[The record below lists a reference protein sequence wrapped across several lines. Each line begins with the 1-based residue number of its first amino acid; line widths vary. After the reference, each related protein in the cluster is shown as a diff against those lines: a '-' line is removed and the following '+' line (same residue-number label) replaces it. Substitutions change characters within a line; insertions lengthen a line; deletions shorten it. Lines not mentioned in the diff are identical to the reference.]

1 MKIEEILAVKH
12 LSVEFQT
19 SDGKKQVV
27 KDVSLSLRQGEVLA
41 LVGESGC
48 GKTVLCRSIL
58 KLLPKSASVTGEAI
72 QYNGQNLIGYN
83 EKEMQQIRGQG
94 ITMVFQDPQS
104 TLNPTMTVGS
114 QMEEA
119 ILLHEKALNQKK
131 REKDF
136 EKNKKKSA
144 KERAIELMKL
154 VGIKDAEQR
163 YDLYPYHFSGGM
175 RQRCVLAIALAS
187 NPKLLIA
194 DEPTTALDVTIQ
206 AEILKLLKKLQKEL
220 NLSILFITHDLGV
233 VAQIADRVAVMQDGN
248 IVELEEAK
256 QLFTA
261 PKHSYTK
268 KLIHDHPYYMHR
280 NESKLISESELHEKL
295 VEISHLSYFYP
306 LDRKRVFQAVKDVSF
321 EIRRDEIFG
330 LVGESGSGKSTVGKC
345 LMGILNPEAVT
356 FSYDGINLLDKKAKK
371 KNARRLQKERQMI
384 FQDSTSSLNQKM
396 KVEKILAEPLEI
408 HKVFSDKKEQHD
420 FLCEMMEEVELQEEQ
435 LHVWPPELSGGQR
448 QRVAIARAFAMKPK
462 LLIADEPIASLDVT
476 TQAQMVKLFRHLQRE
491 HDCAILFIAHDLS
504 MVRLL
509 CDRVGVMKD
518 GKLVEIGETE
528 QVFEHPQHLYTKKL
542 LEAIPIPEISGEE
555 QSDEETM
562 A

>member
-58 KLLPKSASVTGEAI
+58 KLLSKSASVTGEAI
-72 QYNGQNLIGYN
+72 QYKDQNLIGYN
-83 EKEMQQIRGQG
+83 EKEMQQIRGHG
-94 ITMVFQDPQS
+94 IAMVFQDPQS

-206 AEILKLLKKLQKEL
+206 AQILDLLKKLQQEMGT
-220 NLSILFITHDLGV
+220 SIIMITHDLGV
-233 VAQIADRVAVMQDGN
+233 VAETCDQVAVMYAGK
-248 IVELEEAK
+248 IVEYGSADDL
-256 QLFTA
+256 LMG
-261 PKHSYTK
+261 PKHPYTEGLLK
-268 KLIHDHPYYMHR
+268 SSPRIGEAQERLDAIEGFVPSPYAMPPGCAFAPRCPYKM
-280 NESKLISESELHEKL
+280 
-295 VEISHLSYFYP
+295 EIC
-306 LDRKRVFQAVKDVSF
+306 
-321 EIRRDEIFG
+321 DEA
-330 LVGESGSGKSTVGKC
+330 
-345 LMGILNPEAVT
+345 MP
-356 FSYDGINLLDKKAKK
+356 NLLD
-371 KNARRLQKERQMI
+371 I
-384 FQDSTSSLNQKM
+384 GD
-396 KVEKILAEPLEI
+396 
-408 HKVFSDKKEQHD
+408 
-420 FLCEMMEEVELQEEQ
+420 
-435 LHVWPPELSGGQR
+435 G
-448 QRVAIARAFAMKPK
+448 
-462 LLIADEPIASLDVT
+462 
-476 TQAQMVKLFRHLQRE
+476 
-491 HDCAILFIAHDLS
+491 
-504 MVRLL
+504 RLL
-509 CDRVGVMKD
+509 RCW
-518 GKLVEIGETE
+518 LHGEGGTR
-528 QVFEHPQHLYTKKL
+528 
-542 LEAIPIPEISGEE
+542 
-555 QSDEETM
+555 
-562 A
+562 

>member
-72 QYNGQNLIGYN
+72 QYKDQNLIGYN

-94 ITMVFQDPQS
+94 IAMVFQDPQS
-104 TLNPTMTVGS
+104 TLNPMMTVGS

-131 REKDF
+131 RE
-136 EKNKKKSA
+136 NKKKSA

-175 RQRCVLAIALAS
+175 RQRCVLATALAS

-220 NLSILFITHDLGV
+220 
-233 VAQIADRVAVMQDGN
+233 
-248 IVELEEAK
+248 K
-256 QLFTA
+256 
-261 PKHSYTK
+261 
-268 KLIHDHPYYMHR
+268 
-280 NESKLISESELHEKL
+280 
-295 VEISHLSYFYP
+295 
-306 LDRKRVFQAVKDVSF
+306 
-321 EIRRDEIFG
+321 
-330 LVGESGSGKSTVGKC
+330 
-345 LMGILNPEAVT
+345 
-356 FSYDGINLLDKKAKK
+356 
-371 KNARRLQKERQMI
+371 
-384 FQDSTSSLNQKM
+384 
-396 KVEKILAEPLEI
+396 
-408 HKVFSDKKEQHD
+408 
-420 FLCEMMEEVELQEEQ
+420 
-435 LHVWPPELSGGQR
+435 
-448 QRVAIARAFAMKPK
+448 
-462 LLIADEPIASLDVT
+462 
-476 TQAQMVKLFRHLQRE
+476 
-491 HDCAILFIAHDLS
+491 
-504 MVRLL
+504 
-509 CDRVGVMKD
+509 
-518 GKLVEIGETE
+518 
-528 QVFEHPQHLYTKKL
+528 
-542 LEAIPIPEISGEE
+542 
-555 QSDEETM
+555 
-562 A
+562 

>member
-1 MKIEEILAVKH
+1 MKIEEILEVKH

-19 SDGKKQVV
+19 PDGKKQVV

-58 KLLPKSASVTGEAI
+58 KLLPKSASVTGEAV
-72 QYNGQNLIGYN
+72 QYKDQNLIRYN

-94 ITMVFQDPQS
+94 IAMVFQDPQG

-114 QMEEA
+114 QIEEA
-119 ILLHEKALNQKK
+119 ILLHENALKQKK

-144 KERAIELMKL
+144 KERAIELMEL

-175 RQRCVLAIALAS
+175 RQRCVLAIALAA

-233 VAQIADRVAVMQDGN
+233 VAQIANRVAVMQNGN
-248 IVELEEAK
+248 IVEFEEAK

-268 KLIHDHPYYMHR
+268 KLLHDHPYYMHR
-280 NESKLISESELHEKL
+280 NESELISESEMHKKL
-295 VEISHLSYFYP
+295 VEISHLSYSYP

-345 LMGILNPEAVT
+345 LMGILSPEAET

-420 FLCEMMEEVELQEEQ
+420 FLCEMMEEAELEEEQ
-435 LHVWPPELSGGQR
+435 LQVWPSELSGGQR

-518 GKLVEIGETE
+518 GRLVEIGETE
-528 QVFEHPQHLYTKKL
+528 QLFEHPQHLYTKKL
-542 LEAIPIPEISGEE
+542 LEAIPIPEILGEE
-555 QSDEETM
+555 QRDEETM

>member
-72 QYNGQNLIGYN
+72 QYKDQNLIGYN
-83 EKEMQQIRGQG
+83 EKEMQQIRGHG
-94 ITMVFQDPQS
+94 IAMVFQDPQS

-114 QMEEA
+114 QIEEA
-119 ILLHEKALNQKK
+119 ILLHEKALKQ
-131 REKDF
+131 
-136 EKNKKKSA
+136 NKKESA

-268 KLIHDHPYYMHR
+268 KLLHDHPYYMHR

-295 VEISHLSYFYP
+295 VEISHLSYAYP
-306 LDRKRVFQAVKDVSF
+306 LDRKRTFQAVKDVSF

-345 LMGILNPEAVT
+345 LMGILSPEAET

-528 QVFEHPQHLYTKKL
+528 QVFGHPQHLYTKKL

>member
-58 KLLPKSASVTGEAI
+58 KLLPKSASVIGEAI
-72 QYNGQNLIGYN
+72 QYKDQNLIGYN

-94 ITMVFQDPQS
+94 IAMVFQDPQS

-233 VAQIADRVAVMQDGN
+233 VAETCDKVA
-248 IVELEEAK
+248 IVYAGE
-256 QLFTA
+256 
-261 PKHSYTK
+261 
-268 KLIHDHPYYMHR
+268 
-280 NESKLISESELHEKL
+280 
-295 VEISHLSYFYP
+295 V
-306 LDRKRVFQAVKDVSF
+306 V
-321 EIRRDEIFG
+321 
-330 LVGESGSGKSTVGKC
+330 ESGS
-345 LMGILNPEAVT
+345 
-356 FSYDGINLLDKKAKK
+356 
-371 KNARRLQKERQMI
+371 
-384 FQDSTSSLNQKM
+384 
-396 KVEKILAEPLEI
+396 
-408 HKVFSDKKEQHD
+408 KEQIFRNPLHPYTKGLFASLPRLD
-420 FLCEMMEEVELQEEQ
+420 DDSKRLKPIKGLPPDPTHLPEGCKFCPRCPYEEECQEGRSKQAPMIEVETG
-435 LHVWPPELSGGQR
+435 HFVRCHKIGKGG
-448 QRVAIARAFAMKPK
+448 V
-462 LLIADEPIASLDVT
+462 
-476 TQAQMVKLFRHLQRE
+476 
-491 HDCAILFIAHDLS
+491 
-504 MVRLL
+504 
-509 CDRVGVMKD
+509 
-518 GKLVEIGETE
+518 
-528 QVFEHPQHLYTKKL
+528 
-542 LEAIPIPEISGEE
+542 
-555 QSDEETM
+555 
-562 A
+562 

>member
-1 MKIEEILAVKH
+1 MKIKEILAVKH

-72 QYNGQNLIGYN
+72 QYKDQNLIGYN
-83 EKEMQQIRGQG
+83 EKEMQQIRGHG
-94 ITMVFQDPQS
+94 IAMVFQDPQS

-114 QMEEA
+114 QIEEA

-206 AEILKLLKKLQKEL
+206 AEILKLLK
-220 NLSILFITHDLGV
+220 N
-233 VAQIADRVAVMQDGN
+233 
-248 IVELEEAK
+248 
-256 QLFTA
+256 
-261 PKHSYTK
+261 Y
-268 KLIHDHPYYMHR
+268 
-280 NESKLISESELHEKL
+280 
-295 VEISHLSYFYP
+295 
-306 LDRKRVFQAVKDVSF
+306 RK
-321 EIRRDEIFG
+321 
-330 LVGESGSGKSTVGKC
+330 
-345 LMGILNPEAVT
+345 N
-356 FSYDGINLLDKKAKK
+356 
-371 KNARRLQKERQMI
+371 
-384 FQDSTSSLNQKM
+384 
-396 KVEKILAEPLEI
+396 
-408 HKVFSDKKEQHD
+408 
-420 FLCEMMEEVELQEEQ
+420 
-435 LHVWPPELSGGQR
+435 
-448 QRVAIARAFAMKPK
+448 
-462 LLIADEPIASLDVT
+462 
-476 TQAQMVKLFRHLQRE
+476 
-491 HDCAILFIAHDLS
+491 
-504 MVRLL
+504 
-509 CDRVGVMKD
+509 
-518 GKLVEIGETE
+518 
-528 QVFEHPQHLYTKKL
+528 
-542 LEAIPIPEISGEE
+542 
-555 QSDEETM
+555 
-562 A
+562 